1 MDILEVGN
9 PPHHCPLTRSKKW
22 RGLGDPPCDSTGMN
36 YVEWTTHFSLWVIM
50 KAPVSRCVPDH
61 RVTIVAQQQSAILYP
76 SGTFIAHSNWLL
88 FHPTVDDWL

>member
-22 RGLGDPPCDSTGMN
+22 RGVGDPPCDSTGMN

-61 RVTIVAQQQSAILYP
+61 HVTLVAQQSSA
-76 SGTFIAHSNWLL
+76 TFIRYLHSS
-88 FHPTVDDWL
+88 PQCGRCIIPVDDWL